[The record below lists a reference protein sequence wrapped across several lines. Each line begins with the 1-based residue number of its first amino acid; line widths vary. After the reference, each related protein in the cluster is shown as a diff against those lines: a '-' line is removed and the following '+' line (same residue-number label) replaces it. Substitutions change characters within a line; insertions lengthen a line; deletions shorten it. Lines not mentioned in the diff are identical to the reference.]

1 MFAGIF
7 SIFLERV
14 NTLQAT
20 LICRELVYLKKKSAV
35 KRLKSSLQ
43 FWSPLAELVQVDPRA
58 RADTSSCWEN
68 RAVVS
73 NTTAYDGHQ
82 PLLYCCSRDME
93 IQCQQ
98 GHGRMHSLGEAI
110 LMLFHGP
117 LCNDEKTYPNQ
128 RRRSDGPELHGMAQ
142 DGPQETLP

>member
-58 RADTSSCWEN
+58 RADTSSCWGT

-98 GHGRMHSLGEAI
+98 GHGRDVEVTAQNCMEWRRMVHKRRCLDANH
-110 LMLFHGP
+110 L
-117 LCNDEKTYPNQ
+117 TQ
-128 RRRSDGPELHGMAQ
+128 R
-142 DGPQETLP
+142 

>member
-1 MFAGIF
+1 M
-7 SIFLERV
+7 
-14 NTLQAT
+14 
-20 LICRELVYLKKKSAV
+20 
-35 KRLKSSLQ
+35 Q

-58 RADTSSCWEN
+58 RADTSSCWET